1 MTMLAAY
8 SAKAGRLL
16 EMNKAMASYHF
27 AYDTD
32 DYTPDSWIEISS
44 RPSSSSLSSATD
56 DVVTTGLRV
65 QYDSTTRRRRRTAP
79 STLHL
84 NISTRPPSASG
95 SSQEEY
101 EESES
106 ESDRVLN
113 SSNEDIQPSSAS
125 SPAFPPESGEE
136 GEDYGED
143 ENGTVLG
150 INSNLIQQ
158 CFTPQPNAFSHPPSS
173 QSRSHD
179 FVPGSYFPS
188 THPSSRPASQ
198 RHSYSTQDR
207 RHTHTP
213 YNIISPSHQADH
225 DAALR
230 DSLSTLLSCAAAA
243 RGLPKSKQTPTARAR
258 PASTT
263 ARVDPSTLRMVPE
276 SALLGGTA
284 PTSPARRPS
293 ASTTSI
299 SSCDAHT
306 AAATNQDKGKR
317 KAAVV
322 RSNSKD
328 RRAVKKPR
336 RVLNIDE
343 SISPTLLTW
352 VVSAGVLVL
361 VSALS
366 FSAGYAVG
374 REAGA
379 VEAGSGWAAA
389 GGEGVR
395 GCGKEVGRSG
405 LGLRRLRWGGGAGAV
420 RV

>member
-263 ARVDPSTLRMVPE
+263 PASTPAPSAWCPNLPSSAARHQHLPPAGHQPPQPRYPPAMPIPQPRPIKIKASAKPLWFAATAKTGARSRNRDACSTL
-276 SALLGGTA
+276 T
-284 PTSPARRPS
+284 
-293 ASTTSI
+293 
-299 SSCDAHT
+299 
-306 AAATNQDKGKR
+306 
-317 KAAVV
+317 
-322 RSNSKD
+322 
-328 RRAVKKPR
+328 RA
-336 RVLNIDE
+336 
-343 SISPTLLTW
+343 
-352 VVSAGVLVL
+352 
-361 VSALS
+361 
-366 FSAGYAVG
+366 
-374 REAGA
+374 
-379 VEAGSGWAAA
+379 
-389 GGEGVR
+389 
-395 GCGKEVGRSG
+395 
-405 LGLRRLRWGGGAGAV
+405 
-420 RV
+420 